1 MIPDFAAVEFA
12 WPWAAVALALPLLAR
27 WLLPALPNRSEAALK
42 TPHADYFGALGA
54 ADGAG
59 RGPRWRLAL
68 AALAWLA
75 LTAAAARPQL
85 LGEEL
90 SAPVT
95 GRNLMLAIDLS
106 GSMEVRDFSLAGQNV
121 NRLIATK
128 AVAGEFIDRREGDRI
143 GLILFGERAYLQAPL
158 TFDRTTVKTLL
169 LESVIGLAGEK
180 TAIGDAIGLAVRRIR
195 DAGADASEQVLI
207 LLTDGANTAG
217 SIPPVKA
224 AELAAAEGLKIYTI
238 GIGADRM
245 TIQSGF
251 SGRLQQVNPS
261 TALDE
266 RTLTTI
272 AELTGGQ
279 YFRARDTRSLTRIYA
294 RLDELEPAADDE
306 EGLRPIEDV
315 FHWPLALAFA
325 LAALAAV
332 PLPGFVP
339 ATRPVRHAG

>member
-12 WPWAAVALALPLLAR
+12 WPWAAAALLLPLLVR
-27 WLLPALPNRSEAALK
+27 WLLPALPNQADAALK
-42 TPHADYFGALGA
+42 TPHDDYFGALGA
-54 ADGAG
+54 ADSAG

-68 AALAWLA
+68 AMLAWLA

-143 GLILFGERAYLQAPL
+143 GLILFGEHAYLQAPL

-169 LESVIGLAGEK
+169 LESAIGLAGEK

-306 EGLRPIEDV
+306 EGLRPVEDV
-315 FHWPLALAFA
+315 FYWPLALAIV

-332 PLPGFVP
+332 PVPGFAP
-339 ATRPVRHAG
+339 AASGVRDAG